1 MQQIQSL
8 HQLHY
13 QPLKRQDLVSLGAL
27 YQDPLFT
34 KHYGEIERHKQTLN
48 DLNHWFDEYE
58 QMQTE
63 LYYSIFSNQTWVG
76 FITLSDFDESA
87 SEAWLSIGLQPNVW
101 GQGIGSYVLKAFIKA
116 CFDQRNIETI
126 RLSVFSSNERAYCL
140 YLKLGFQV
148 EKIYVKEELPLDFKE
163 DIYQLYLKR

>member
-1 MQQIQSL
+1 MNMNRCKRSVIILFFQI
-8 HQLHY
+8 
-13 QPLKRQDLVSLGAL
+13 
-27 YQDPLFT
+27 
-34 KHYGEIERHKQTLN
+34 RHG
-48 DLNHWFDEYE
+48 
-58 QMQTE
+58 
-63 LYYSIFSNQTWVG
+63 VG
-76 FITLSDFDESA
+76 FITLSDFDESE

-148 EKIYVKEELPLDFKE
+148 EKNIRE
-163 DIYQLYLKR
+163 RGAST